1 VLSSVLWRAK
11 DRSTR
16 KGLGSKATGAM
27 AQSTGT
33 QADTCQGLG
42 EHGTHVAEDTEHPVF
57 RASSRVPWT
66 PPEHFQLQKW
76 EEKDQGTTAGVL
88 ESQPAEYLEV
98 HVWGQKILMMLGPA
112 TLALV
117 ETLPQNMLTRQ
128 DSGSK
133 QVVT

>member
-1 VLSSVLWRAK
+1 MLSSVLWRAK

-66 PPEHFQLQKW
+66 PPEHFQLKW
-76 EEKDQGTTAGVL
+76 EEKDQDTTAGVL
-88 ESQPAEYLEV
+88 ESS
-98 HVWGQKILMMLGPA
+98 
-112 TLALV
+112 
-117 ETLPQNMLTRQ
+117 LPSTWKSMCGVRK
-128 DSGSK
+128 S
-133 QVVT
+133 